1 MSMTEMTGMA
11 LMDIKLRCAL
21 MNPGSSLRR
30 VRRIVSIRSESLRTW
45 RASLVQIETFEDAK
59 MKRFSFVPLA
69 PLVPLVLFISLVTA
83 GCSSTEAK
91 QQAPQAMPV
100 KTEIIDLAAVPRADE
115 YVATIKSRRSAS
127 IQPQVDGSLTR
138 ILVKSGDHVHAG
150 QVLMTIDPLK
160 QQATV
165 DQQRS
170 TEAQKKAILDYNK
183 TEMDRQKG
191 LYEGGVASKQNYD
204 YAVQGYE
211 NSKADWEAAQAGRVT
226 QERQLA
232 YYHLTAPFAGIV
244 GDIPVHLGDYVSQQT
259 LLTTVDENA
268 DLEAYIYIPT
278 ERAGEI
284 RAGLPVQIV
293 TSRGETIEKTKINFI
308 SQQVDNGLQGILV
321 KAPIHKSLDTFRNAQ
336 LVKARV
342 VWSTSPTPTVPVLA
356 VTRIGGQSFVYV
368 ATQSDKGTVARQRAV
383 TLGDTIGNDYAVM
396 DGLKAGDQ
404 VIVSGI
410 QFLIDGAPVKPIS

>member
-1 MSMTEMTGMA
+1 MVNLTKLA
-11 LMDIKLRCAL
+11 LI
-21 MNPGSSLRR
+21 
-30 VRRIVSIRSESLRTW
+30 
-45 RASLVQIETFEDAK
+45 
-59 MKRFSFVPLA
+59 PLA
-69 PLVPLVLFISLVTA
+69 LAVLLSQ
-83 GCSSTEAK
+83 GCSDTRRSSDLT
-91 QQAPQAMPV
+91 QPLPV
-100 KTEIIDLAAVPRADE
+100 KTETISLAPVPQLDE

-138 ILVKSGDHVHAG
+138 ILVRSGDHVHAG

-170 TEAQKKAILDYNK
+170 TEAQKKATYDYNRI
-183 TEMDRQKG
+183 EVERQRK
-191 LYEGGVASKQNYD
+191 LYEGGVSSKQD
-204 YAVQGYE
+204 YELAVQNFE
-211 NSKADWEAAQAGRVT
+211 NAKADWEASSAGLVT
-226 QERQLA
+226 QQRELA
-232 YYHLTAPFAGIV
+232 YYNLTAPFAGIV

-278 ERAGEI
+278 ERSSEI
-284 RAGLPVQIV
+284 RPGLPVQVV
-293 TSRGETIEKTKINFI
+293 TSRGETIENTKINFI

-321 KAPIHKSLDTFRNAQ
+321 KAPIHKSLDTFRNEQ

-368 ATQSDKGTVARQRAV
+368 AAASDKGTVAKQRSV
-383 TLGDTIGNDYAVM
+383 TLGDTVGNDYAVL

-410 QFLIDGAPVKPIS
+410 QFLIDGALIKPIS